1 MKRQRFGTGTRT
13 GMVHTG
19 LYIYIIYLYG
29 PMVSRPLWGLSP
41 NLITPSP
48 SPGLTPP
55 LSPFGQ
61 MISISSHPP
70 SHPSSYPVNCSLR
83 SEVIAQ
89 SYSFSVARQHLGNI
103 DAEHIRWSGKQFQG
117 HSYHTPLSIHI
128 AIIILDLLPTNP
140 KGNHDSSI
148 DLRL

>member
-1 MKRQRFGTGTRT
+1 MKLPVCLYKNSKITNLKKKKKKKRLFYVPTSTPSINLNAWNRRYLNRYETLAFRYRYTYRYGTYRPI
-13 GMVHTG
+13 
-19 LYIYIIYLYG
+19 YIYIIYLYG

-89 SYSFSVARQHLGNI
+89 SYSFSVAR
-103 DAEHIRWSGKQFQG
+103 
-117 HSYHTPLSIHI
+117 
-128 AIIILDLLPTNP
+128 
-140 KGNHDSSI
+140 
-148 DLRL
+148 